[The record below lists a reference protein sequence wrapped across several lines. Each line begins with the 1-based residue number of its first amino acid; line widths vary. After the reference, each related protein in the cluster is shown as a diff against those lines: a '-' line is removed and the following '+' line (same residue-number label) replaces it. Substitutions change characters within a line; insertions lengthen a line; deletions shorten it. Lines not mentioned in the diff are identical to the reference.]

1 MKSKE
6 GDVNLYYMNQEN
18 KQRETIDEM
27 MQRKKAKEREKRIK
41 QQAKLEKQDDIFDFE
56 TETVI
61 GMTNRNKIKQDE
73 IKKKEFSKQ
82 ERRRNKK
89 IKRIKRIVKWTSIIL
104 ILGGGTAFALISPIF
119 NISQIQV
126 INNSRVPTDTIISL
140 SELNNQ
146 TNIFRFFSSSIE
158 GKIKQNPY
166 IEDITIKRKLP
177 NKIEIEVTERIPR
190 FCVQVLNSLGY
201 INSQGYILEIS
212 NNELN
217 LPIIIGIKTPEEN
230 IQEGNRL
237 EENDLIRL
245 EEILKIMNVA
255 KDNNLDT
262 KIRSIEISNK
272 NQYILNLQEEGK
284 KVYIGDISNLST
296 KMVYLQGILE
306 ETKKKEGTI
315 YLNGDF
321 NQKFKPYFAE
331 KIPT

>member
-6 GDVNLYYMNQEN
+6 TDVNLYYMNQEN

-41 QQAKLEKQDDIFDFE
+41 QAKFEKQDDIFDFE
-56 TETVI
+56 TEIVI

-89 IKRIKRIVKWTSIIL
+89 IKKIKRIIKWTSLIL
-104 ILGGGTAFALISPIF
+104 IIGGGTAFALISPIF
-119 NISQIQV
+119 NINQIEV
-126 INNSRVPTDTIISL
+126 LNNSRISTDTIISL
-140 SELNNQ
+140 SGLNNE

-158 GKIKQNPY
+158 GKIKENSY
-166 IEDITIKRKLP
+166 IEEVTIKRKLP
-177 NKIEIEVTERIPR
+177 NKIQIEVVERTPR
-190 FCVQVLNSLGY
+190 FCVQVLNSLAY
-201 INSQGYILEIS
+201 INSQGYILEVGE
-212 NNELN
+212 NALN
-217 LPIIIGIKTPEEN
+217 LPIIKGIETPEEN
-230 IQEGNRL
+230 IVAGNRL

-255 KDNNLDT
+255 KDNNLDERI
-262 KIRSIEISNK
+262 KSIEITNK
-272 NQYILNLQEEGK
+272 NEYILNIQKEGK
-284 KVYIGDISNLST
+284 IVYLGDTSNLST

-306 ETKKKEGTI
+306 DCKDKEGTI